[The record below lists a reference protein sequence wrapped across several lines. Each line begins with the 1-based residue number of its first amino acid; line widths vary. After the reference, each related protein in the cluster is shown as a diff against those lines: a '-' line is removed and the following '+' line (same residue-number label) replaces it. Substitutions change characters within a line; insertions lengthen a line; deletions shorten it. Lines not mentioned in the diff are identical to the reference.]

1 MSSSS
6 SHFVNS
12 WDTTFCPRPQ
22 NRLSLDWPSIPLLI
36 WSQEKKEAAA
46 GVRQVTVVAGRSL
59 PCNQGSNKASK
70 WFLEQQELNAIKQLN
85 AGCT

>member
-1 MSSSS
+1 
-6 SHFVNS
+6 
-12 WDTTFCPRPQ
+12 
-22 NRLSLDWPSIPLLI
+22 LLI

-59 PCNQGSNKASK
+59 PCSQGSNKASK